1 MSQCRRTTRTW
12 EGLLDP
18 RRSEAMLRDPHL
30 DACAD
35 CRGIAGWMREFDGSL
50 GRVGRGLVSE
60 PLGTDPLLL
69 PSRRTWRWS
78 PALALPVAGAVLTV
92 LVAAVLTLGG
102 LRLAPVG
109 FGPDAPR
116 FGGDGAGLG
125 GGAGPELAWQA
136 LVPAALPQGSTALEP
151 FDEAGR
157 LLDIGRGGT
166 LSASVSQP
174 GLDSGPLQLRAAGGS
189 IAEIEL
195 PGPDGPATLAAAFAP
210 DGTTLIATDGNG
222 ALWRIDVTSTE
233 PTLLARSADVDGEEL
248 RFGSGLRYGRDG
260 TLVGTAVDEA
270 ASPSVSM
277 VVVIDPADGS
287 ALAVSRSTDAYGPV
301 PLADGSVAY
310 RTDADD
316 TTVIHRVAETDAV
329 LATIEDA
336 GSVDVSPDASRIA
349 FDRGDDGVFV
359 MTVADGAVARVAD
372 GLRPRFSPDGRRLS
386 VLDDGRTLEID
397 LSGAPIIE
405 MPSVH
410 TAWVSCS
417 VERVLCGADADG
429 PAAPQLSAFG
439 PGEPL
444 HCSGIEELSPSE
456 AEVELKA
463 RGQLRLSWRLEITT
477 APAEGVS
484 EVHVLPPEGV
494 ITDASLG
501 PSGELIVFVAP
512 YGDPNASNRPST
524 AGC

>member
-1 MSQCRRTTRTW
+1 MSHCRRTARTW
-12 EGLLDP
+12 DGLLDP
-18 RRSEAMLRDPHL
+18 RRSEATLRDPHL
-30 DACAD
+30 DACAE
-35 CRGIAGWMREFDGSL
+35 CGAIASWMREFDGSL
-50 GRVGRGLVSE
+50 ARVGRGLVSE
-60 PLGTDPLLL
+60 PLGSDPLLL
-69 PSRRTWRWS
+69 PGRRPWRWS

-109 FGPDAPR
+109 FGPEAPR
-116 FGGDGAGLG
+116 PGGEGLGLG
-125 GGAGPELAWQA
+125 GGASPELAWQA
-136 LVPAALPQGSTALEP
+136 VVPAALPQSSTALEP

-157 LLDIGRGGT
+157 LLDIGGGGA
-166 LSASVSQP
+166 LSASVSRP
-174 GLDSGPLQLRAAGGS
+174 GLDSGPLQLRADGS
-189 IAEIEL
+189 AVEIEL

-210 DGTTLIATDGNG
+210 DGTTLMATDGNG
-222 ALWRIDVTSTE
+222 ALWRIDVMGTE
-233 PTLLARSADVDGEEL
+233 PTRLARSVDVDGEEL

-260 TLVGTAVDEA
+260 TLVGTAVDEPV
-270 ASPSVSM
+270 SPSVSM

-287 ALAVSRSTDAYGPV
+287 ALAVSPSTDAYGPV

-316 TTVIHRVAETDAV
+316 ATVIHRVAETDAV

-386 VLDDGRTLEID
+386 VLDGGGTLEID
-397 LSGAPIIE
+397 LSGTPVVEI
-405 MPSVH
+405 PSVH

-417 VERVLCGADADG
+417 VAQVLCGADPDA
-429 PAAPQLSAFG
+429 PAAPQFSAFG
-439 PGEPL
+439 PGQAL
-444 HCSGIEELSPSE
+444 HCSRIEELQPSE

-463 RGQLRLSWRLEITT
+463 RGHLRLSWRLEITT
-477 APAEGVS
+477 APARGVS
-484 EVHVLPPEGV
+484 EVHVLPPDGV

-501 PSGELIVFVAP
+501 PSGEMIVFVAP